1 MTDREKMIETLAATL
16 WKVQSI
22 DAGTPESVALGRTPE
37 AFANEHALTRKQF
50 TKYAAAALDLCG
62 PKPLVWVYPSDG
74 SAHDEDCRYEV
85 TMWGNMSWWR
95 LTRGV
100 TGGGSYSGDF
110 KDLESAQAAAQ
121 SHADA
126 AHWGNT
132 KIGDLIGGK

>member
-1 MTDREKMIETLAATL
+1 MTDREKL
-16 WKVQSI
+16 I
-22 DAGTPESVALGRTPE
+22 DALVEAIEAAMGSVHDMDVT
-37 AFANEHALTRKQF
+37 HAD
-50 TKYAAAALDLCG
+50 YAKASAAVLDLCV
-62 PKPLVWVYPSDG
+62 PKKLVWVYPSDG

-110 KDLESAQAAAQ
+110 KDLEAAQAAAQ
-121 SHADA
+121 AHADA

-132 KIGDLIGGK
+132 NLS